1 MLHAVQAVNAYSGK
15 ASSAFARRRSRSSIL
30 ARASKSR
37 DSHGTGMWVLIH
49 YTFFRVWFTKTM
61 ATCPCCLDEIRTTRT
76 TVKLPCCSSSVFHN
90 SCFQRLALN
99 QQTPPTCPLCR
110 AVVPHNIIDRAVDR
124 APAWLVDEC
133 FERLILG
140 EVERQIAERREL
152 LDIAAMR

>member
-1 MLHAVQAVNAYSGK
+1 
-15 ASSAFARRRSRSSIL
+15 
-30 ARASKSR
+30 
-37 DSHGTGMWVLIH
+37 
-49 YTFFRVWFTKTM
+49 M

-99 QQTPPTCPLCR
+99 QQAPLTCPLCR
-110 AVVPHNIIDRAVDR
+110 AVVPHAIIDRAVDR

-152 LDIAAMR
+152 LDISAMR